1 MQGVVARIPLR
12 GEAELLG
19 ALAAHVDA
27 CVRDLRRNP
36 QPPLY
41 AAGARYIRSDADER
55 WQLPSETRARGGGD
69 CEDLAA
75 WRCAERRLAGESC
88 RVVVKRSSPTVL
100 HAVVEGPD
108 GSIEDPSRKLGMG
121 RIGAAG
127 EATMRSNLKWKLRRT
142 ADGQWEGEAEVPLPS
157 AAASV
162 SARARGSTRGDAAAR
177 TLKAIEDVSRSPL
190 VSSLLPPGA
199 GPAIKA
205 ALGVARSV
213 AKLFK
218 KKKKKGTVSGLDVLG
233 AHQVAQALATR
244 GAPPELVRL
253 GRACWGE

>member
-1 MQGVVARIPLR
+1 MTGVVARIPLR
-12 GEAELLG
+12 GEADILG
-19 ALAAHVDA
+19 ALASHVDA
-27 CVRDLRRNP
+27 CVRDLRKTP

-41 AAGARYIRSDADER
+41 SAGVRYLRADPDER

-108 GSIEDPSRKLGMG
+108 GIEDPSRKLGMG

-127 EATMRSNLKWKLRRT
+127 ESAMRSNLKWKLRRT
-142 ADGQWEGEAEVPLPS
+142 ADGWEGEAEVPLPGAG
-157 AAASV
+157 AAV

-177 TLKAIEDVSRSPL
+177 TLRAIEDVTKSPL

-199 GPAIKA
+199 APAIKA

-213 AKLFK
+213 AKLFRK
-218 KKKKKGTVSGLDVLG
+218 KKKKRAVSGLDVLG
-233 AHQVAQALATR
+233 AHQVARALEQR